1 LPKDAA
7 GFGVS
12 DPVTRIYAL
21 GRQFDIAGRPVKV
34 TPVTTGHIH
43 DTYLVTYVDSG
54 RSTRYIHQRINQH
67 VFRDPP
73 RLMENI
79 ERVIRHLRA
88 KLERERHPDISRH
101 VPGLV
106 RAFDGRPYSLDED
119 NAYWRTWLHL
129 DGMRSYDTVR
139 SPQLA
144 RRAATA
150 FGRFVRLLADLPG
163 PRLNETVADFHDTP
177 KRYEQLR
184 RAIDADVCGR
194 VNQAWE
200 EIDFA
205 GDRMA
210 MAYTLVELQAQG
222 ALRQGIAH
230 NDTKISNVLFDA
242 VSDEALCVID
252 LDTVMPG
259 LLLLDFGDLVR
270 TAGSASSEDERQ
282 LERVSVRLPV
292 FEALASGYL
301 SETASLFNEQELSL
315 LPFAGKLVS
324 LETGVRFLTDYLEGD
339 RYFKTAYPQHNLE
352 RARNQ
357 FALVRSIEKQE
368 SAMQAVISRLCC

>member
-7 GFGVS
+7 SFGAS

-54 RSTRYIHQRINQH
+54 RQTRYIHQRINQH
-67 VFRDPP
+67 VFHDPP

-79 ERVIRHLRA
+79 ERVIRHLCV
-88 KLERERHPDISRH
+88 KLESEHHPDISRH
-101 VPGLV
+101 VPNLV

-184 RAIDADVCGR
+184 RAIDTDACGR

-205 GDRMA
+205 DDRMA

-222 ALRQGIAH
+222 ALQQGIAH

-259 LLLLDFGDLVR
+259 LLLHDFGDLVR

-282 LERVSVRLPV
+282 LERVSVRLSV

-301 SETASLFNEQELSL
+301 SETASLFNEEELSL

-339 RYFKTAYPQHNLE
+339 RYFKMAYPQHNLE